1 MRTSVAVAVAVAV
14 VALAIAP
21 ALAKE
26 RVLESGE
33 ACAFPVDFNG
43 KQQYDCVSWN
53 GEEWC
58 TDATGLWGKC
68 KPMSAEASASALVDS
83 GVKINEVLARG
94 SDDQEDFI
102 ELYNGGDEEVDLTD
116 WTLFD
121 TQKDASDKAK
131 DDEEDEEDE
140 EKTIFT
146 FGDGEACASAA
157 TIGAKSTLLLTRGED
172 CSFGFGLGR
181 KDTLT
186 LKNAAGETVDFLK
199 WKKDNALKGI
209 SFGRIP
215 DGSGDFRRTEP
226 TAGALNEGVSSDKLK
241 AELPAGADVTN
252 ACCNKLKKVSLGSL
266 PLPPPLPPPPPP
278 SLPLLSLSLARRIEH
293 RTDPPPPLHSTPL
306 HSTSLDSIDRSIF
319 LTHSQSGFKTH
330 LPVIVIDTNCQ
341 EVKDEPKIRTEFCT
355 CR

>member
-241 AELPAGADVTN
+241 VELPAGADVTN

-266 PLPPPLPPPPPP
+266 PLPLH
-278 SLPLLSLSLARRIEH
+278 LSLSSLSLLREESS
-293 RTDPPPPLHSTPL
+293 TELTLLLHSTPL

>member
-102 ELYNGGDEEVDLTD
+102 ELYNGGDEEVDLTG

-131 DDEEDEEDE
+131 DDEEDE

-266 PLPPPLPPPPPP
+266 PLPLH
-278 SLPLLSLSLARRIEH
+278 LSLSSLSLLREES
-293 RTDPPPPLHSTPL
+293 STELTLLL